1 MTRGRAASW
10 MWIHQDVQL
19 ALPWLNLFV
28 FLPPSHW
35 KEEEKNKQNNHHE
48 IQKQLRNVNDQSWRT
63 RTGTRDKGR
72 KGGALLF
79 AQSFGQNG
87 RQEIAKTRVRWAAAS
102 AGIEQAASRGSP
114 GHILVQ
120 GHFGRGLKAGLTGPC
135 LAFAPILG
143 RIPVAIDRIGRVAR
157 CRSHPSI
164 VNIQQQIDW
173 TTQLIGYAEPTC
185 PATFGRTRRR
195 ACHFGPSFS
204 QRFRDRYVLR
214 LFGCIRQTGRFGS
227 HFFPTQAKTHTHTHT
242 R

>member
-1 MTRGRAASW
+1 M
-10 MWIHQDVQL
+10 
-19 ALPWLNLFV
+19 
-28 FLPPSHW
+28 
-35 KEEEKNKQNNHHE
+35 
-48 IQKQLRNVNDQSWRT
+48 
-63 RTGTRDKGR
+63 
-72 KGGALLF
+72 GGALLF

-227 HFFPTQAKTHTHTHT
+227 HFFPTQAKTHTHKHT
-242 R
+242 IIKKKRESETRALEHKQQLSTEAIVERLAQYRTIKTLFHRLASHRYLPHFSILFCFFF